1 VLAALPNWKV
11 FFMAGDTHTAL
22 VGQFGDDTPCG
33 RGITSVTTP
42 PGTVCA
48 PMLSQWLGD
57 QLGAATWDN
66 ATPPAGVPGT
76 QETFPQHPQCA
87 IGN

>member
-1 VLAALPNWKV
+1 VRHRV
-11 FFMAGDTHTAL
+11 GSISRESL
-22 VGQFGDDTPCG
+22 VGHIDDDTPCG

-48 PMLSQWLGD
+48 PTLSQWLAD
-57 QLGAATWDN
+57 ELGAAAWDN
-66 ATPPAGVPGT
+66 ATPPPGVPGG
-76 QETFPQHPQCA
+76 QETFPAHPMCA